1 MTQQRNRVTILA
13 VALTLLFAADVRPSA
28 AQGFISPFIGYD
40 FSGDSGCPAIT
51 GCEDKH
57 VDWGVSIGSLGAV
70 LGGEFD
76 FAYYP
81 DFFGETPGVS
91 SSVLTAMGNLLV
103 GPRLGPAQPYGLVGV
118 GLIKIRTELVAASL
132 VESANSHFGWDIG
145 GGMMVGGRRFGVRGD
160 IRYFHAFQDLEVLG
174 VSIADEKVDF
184 GRASAGVV
192 FKF

>member
-1 MTQQRNRVTILA
+1 MTEQRTRLTILA
-13 VALTLLFAADVRPSA
+13 MALTLLFAADIRPSS

-40 FSGDSGCPAIT
+40 FGGDSGCPTLT

-57 VDWGVSIGSLGAV
+57 VDWGVSIGSLGPI

-81 DFFGETPGVS
+81 DFFGEIPGVS
-91 SSVLTAMGNLLV
+91 SNVLTAMGNLLF
-103 GPRLGPAQPYGLVGV
+103 GPRIGPAQPYGLVGV
-118 GLIKIRTELVAASL
+118 GLIKTRTELSGTSL
-132 VESANSHFGWDIG
+132 LESSNNHLGWDIG
-145 GGMMVGGRRFGVRGD
+145 GGLIVGGRRFGVRGD
-160 IRYFHAFQDLEVLG
+160 IRHFHAFQDLEILG
-174 VSIADEKVDF
+174 IPIAEEKVDF